1 MSKADTVARAPASAP
16 PVAGGEGVARV
27 GVRATAQRARIL
39 AAATRCF
46 VEHGFHAA
54 SMARIAEAA
63 QMSPGLMYRY
73 FPSKSAIV
81 LAIIERQ
88 LEENRAKIGELH
100 ASTEITPNL
109 RQSFAQWQSEVP
121 DAMNAALFLAMSA
134 DARRDPQIARALRE
148 SDRLT
153 RANLQDWLGRS
164 RQEGGRGVP
173 KALAESRAI
182 LMQCVIEGMAIR
194 ALREPD
200 LDFDQLAPALNEL
213 FDRLLAP

>member
-1 MSKADTVARAPASAP
+1 
-16 PVAGGEGVARV
+16 
-27 GVRATAQRARIL
+27 
-39 AAATRCF
+39 
-46 VEHGFHAA
+46 
-54 SMARIAEAA
+54 MARIAEAA
-63 QMSPGLMYRY
+63 RMSPGLMYRY

-109 RQSFAQWQSEVP
+109 RRSFAQWQSEVP

-148 SDRLT
+148 SDRRT

-173 KALAESRAI
+173 KELAESRAI

-200 LDFDQLAPALNEL
+200 LDFEKLAPALNEL

>member
-1 MSKADTVARAPASAP
+1 VGRADAATPARAAAAP
-16 PVAGGEGVARV
+16 LTGAAAGSRV
-27 GVRATAQRARIL
+27 RARATAQRERIL

-54 SMARIAEAA
+54 SMGRIAEAA

-73 FPSKSAIV
+73 FPSKGAIV
-81 LAIIERQ
+81 LAIIGRQ
-88 LEENRAKIGELH
+88 LEENRARIAELH
-100 ASTEITPNL
+100 ASTEIMAAL
-109 RQSFAQWQSEVP
+109 RQSFAQWQAEVP
-121 DAMNAALFLAMSA
+121 EAMNAALFLAMSA
-134 DARRDPQIARALRE
+134 DARRDPQIAAALRE

-153 RANLQDWLGRS
+153 RANLADWLARGP
-164 RQEGGRGVP
+164 QDGGRGVRP
-173 KALAESRAI
+173 DRAESRAI

-200 LDFDQLAPALNEL
+200 LDFEKLAPALGDL